1 MRKFVSLF
9 LVAVLLITL
18 FISAPVSAAVNE
30 ISVKIDG
37 VAHYFDVMPVIM
49 DGRTLVP
56 MRGIFEALGADV
68 AWDDATKSA
77 TGVKGDKAVKLTIGD
92 TKASV
97 NGEDKT
103 LDVPAQIIGGRTMVP
118 VRFISESLGESV
130 AWDDKVKTVI
140 IGEGGKNG
148 LADLRSNI
156 HRPVPTEF
164 EKTSSMDDLLTYY
177 VHKDNDV
184 AKAVTLDDAT
194 KLFASPDEFMSKI
207 EMATGDIAEYG
218 LSPQDGNEFAN
229 ALRVDVKE
237 ATTSNTKV
245 IGRFRSA
252 LKDFAKEGDVCLIKF
267 FLKLAAQPEGGDGYA
282 TIQIQVEHPKT
293 YKKAVFQKV
302 EAGKEWETMYVPF
315 VMMDGTIDIGIRF
328 AFDIQTVEIAD
339 FQVYNFGPDVKIEDL
354 PSSETGYHQLK
365 LDSPWRKEAINR
377 IEEIRKGDFK
387 VVVKDKAGNVVPG
400 ANVEFNMFDHEFPFG
415 TAIDENRFEKLEK
428 YRYEFSRNFNGATL
442 ESYTKMG
449 IHELRPELA
458 RKIIDGA
465 LALGAKNFRGHSIV
479 WEKFVSNKGNNLMS
493 KDSKKYFEEDNKEM
507 FEKTIKDYMQLVT
520 DEYPEMK
527 EWDVANELIANHIMR
542 DKYGADYV
550 KEYLSWMREIN
561 PETTIFYNET
571 SYWATAFYD
580 LLDSF
585 KANGTDQY
593 IDALGLQSHFTSY
606 KEPTELLAL
615 YDRLVN
621 EYGYKI
627 LRVTE
632 SSVPFPKQDWNLQ
645 AEYLRD
651 MMIASFS
658 HPNIKGITFWDF
670 WETSAYTK
678 NNFMFDA
685 DWNMR
690 LAGKMY
696 QDLVYNKWWTKE
708 TGTTDNNGE
717 FNVRGYYGDY
727 DVSVSVGDKTKKVSA
742 AFYNGYENK
751 LEIIIG

>member
-1 MRKFVSLF
+1 MKKFVFLF
-9 LVAVLLITL
+9 LVSVMICSLFFAV
-18 FISAPVSAAVNE
+18 PVNAADE
-30 ISVKIDG
+30 ISVKVNGIG
-37 VAHYFDVMPVIM
+37 YHFDVMPVIV

-56 MRGIFEALGADV
+56 MRGIFEALGAQV
-68 AWDDATKSA
+68 NWDDATKTA
-77 TGVKGDKAVKLTIGD
+77 TGTKGDKEVKLTISD
-92 TKASV
+92 TKAYV
-97 NGEDKT
+97 NGEEKT
-103 LDVPAQIIGGRTMVP
+103 LDVPATIIEGRTMVP
-118 VRFISESLGESV
+118 VRFISESLGEKV
-130 AWDDKVKTVI
+130 DWDGVTKTVI
-140 IGEGGKNG
+140 VGEGGKNG
-148 LADLRSNI
+148 IADLRSTV

-184 AKAVTLDDAT
+184 ANAVTLDDAT

-550 KEYLSWMREIN
+550 KEYFSWMREIN

-571 SYWATAFYD
+571 SYWTTAFYD

-690 LAGKMY
+690 
-696 QDLVYNKWWTKE
+696 
-708 TGTTDNNGE
+708 
-717 FNVRGYYGDY
+717 
-727 DVSVSVGDKTKKVSA
+727 
-742 AFYNGYENK
+742 
-751 LEIIIG
+751 